1 MGESRAVATL
11 QMLTSVETFLALRRD
26 GGLSLRQT
34 RETIARLAD
43 TLVAP
48 TSGGRCLS

>member
-1 MGESRAVATL
+1 
-11 QMLTSVETFLALRRD
+11 MLTSVETFLALRRD

-34 RETIARLAD
+34 RETIARLAH

-48 TSGGRCLS
+48 ISDGPCLS